1 MKTEIVTNIDI
12 DFYDTRYLTI
22 NAKQYDKQSRFI
34 LFSCHD
40 NGKSVLFDPSKNY
53 AYVRYRKPDYL
64 GVFNECTI
72 TKEGNILVELTE
84 QMLAVSG
91 NCYADIFIIENP
103 KIEIEEGEIIE
114 DLDKILAARKGRIVS
129 TMNFC
134 VNVISTALQNSE
146 IESSYEFGALNDLI
160 DKVTKDY
167 TFIVEQ
173 CKTHAENAKNS
184 ELAAKQSEINAKAS
198 ETNAKNS
205 EIKAKESETKAKT
218 SETNAK
224 TSETNAKNSEVKA
237 KESET
242 IASQK
247 ATESSNSAKLS
258 QSYAVGGTSTRPNE
272 NTDNSKYYK
281 EQANISAT
289 NAKTSET
296 NAKTSEVNAKKS
308 EQKAQEYKEWME
320 ENQYVH
326 PPTHPATMIVEDSTH
341 RFVTDVEKV
350 KWNDKYTKNEVDNK
364 FSSLETNIDWKESVN
379 TYSDI
384 ATKYPNPVDG
394 WTVNVKDTD
403 YTYRFNGTKWVAI
416 SANAIPKSTQ
426 TVDGL
431 MSAVDKKKLDN
442 ISANANNYVHPSTH
456 PATMITEDTTHKFV
470 SDAEKTK
477 WNDKYTKVETKSE
490 ITKEIDKIEIGGR
503 NLIEQTNY
511 NLKEN
516 WYWSIGGINNATTAE
531 IVQEDGIDCIKL
543 TRVGEGTPKWSFIGY
558 KKFSSKKFIPNE
570 KYIISFDIK
579 SNKNITLSF
588 DMATASGTDS
598 IINSISYVNNKT
610 VIDSWTKIVATF
622 SIKDSIVHGKQI
634 LYLSDL
640 NSLVGAYY
648 MFRNL
653 KVEKGNKATD
663 WSPAPEDITPEYIGA
678 LPTTGGT
685 ITGKTTFENGFGIK
699 NCPVDNN
706 LKYFLGIKPFAEGG
720 DVEYIG
726 ATEVPKAIG
735 ASPSNHTHNII
746 KDYGDGRT
754 LTFAYSKEGVTSAQW
769 FGAWVGNEL
778 RSISGASLRKNIDAA
793 QTNHT
798 HPSSQITGLPTKLP
812 SPQVLKFTGAV
823 TATYDGSGAVTV
835 NIPTTQ
841 VSSKSLTVQL
851 NGGTTEGTNK
861 FTFDGS
867 VAKSINITPSSI
879 GAATSSHN
887 HTISQISD
895 IANANVSSAKYVR
908 DSNNGNNIAI
918 SYQDSAVTTATWFPV
933 FVDKSKIGTMSA
945 SDMRKNIGAAETNHT
960 HSVATSSSLGF
971 IKLYDETNSSNVTDG
986 TYNKKAINSIV
997 SKKLDASK
1005 LANNLTTTVAGY
1017 ALDARQG
1024 KALDEKISELKSKT
1038 NFEMVKFTNGYIK
1051 KYENG
1056 FFESFGKVTIK
1067 NQDFSFVQI
1076 GTTGLY
1082 YAKYTNLA
1090 FGITATEVLNIQ
1102 TSAMNNGIVWAARP
1116 SVSVSKQAID
1126 GYIVQLGSDK
1136 QKATYIDVYVAG
1148 KWK

>member
-1 MKTEIVTNIDI
+1 MKKEIVTNIDI

-40 NGKSVLFDPSKNY
+40 NGKSVLFDSSKNY

-84 QMLAVSG
+84 QMLAVPG
-91 NCYADIFIIENP
+91 NCYADVFIIENP

-114 DLDKILAARKGRIVS
+114 DLDKILAARKGSIVS

-205 EIKAKESETKAKT
+205 EVKAKESETKAKT

-326 PPTHPATMIVEDSTH
+326 PPTHPATMIVEDPTH

-384 ATKYPNPVDG
+384 ATRYPNPVDG

-456 PATMITEDTTHKFV
+456 PATMITEDGTHKFV

-477 WNDKYTKVETKSE
+477 WNDKYTKAETKSE
-490 ITKEIDKIEIGGR
+490 ITKEIGKIEIGGR
-503 NLIEQTNY
+503 NLIEETNY
-511 NLKEN
+511 NLEEN
-516 WYWSIGGINNATTAE
+516 WYWSIGNISNATKTE
-531 IVQEDGIDCIKL
+531 IVQDDGIECIKL
-543 TRVGEGTPKWSFIGY
+543 TRIGAGSAKWSFIGY
-558 KKFSSKKFIPNE
+558 KKFSSKKFMPNE
-570 KYIISFDIK
+570 NYIISFDIK
-579 SNKNITLSF
+579 SNTSTTLSI
-588 DMATASGTDS
+588 DMTTVNGTDS
-598 IINSISYVNNKT
+598 IINNISYINNKT
-610 VIDSWTKIVATF
+610 VEDSWIKIVATF
-622 SIKDSIVHGKQI
+622 STKDTITHEKQI
-634 LYLSDL
+634 LYLNVL
-640 NSLVGAYY
+640 NTLVGTYY
-648 MFRNL
+648 MFKNL
-653 KVEKGNKATD
+653 KIEKGNKATD

-678 LPTTGGT
+678 
-685 ITGKTTFENGFGIK
+685 
-699 NCPVDNN
+699 
-706 LKYFLGIKPFAEGG
+706 
-720 DVEYIG
+720 
-726 ATEVPKAIG
+726 
-735 ASPSNHTHNII
+735 SPSNHTHNTI

-793 QTNHT
+793 QANHT

-812 SPQVLKFTGAV
+812 NPQPLKFTGAS
-823 TATYDGSGAVTV
+823 TATYDGSGAVTI

-933 FVDKSKIGTMSA
+933 FVNKSKIGTMSA

-971 IKLYDETNSSNVTDG
+971 TKLYDETNSSNVTDG

-997 SKKLDASK
+997 SKKLDVSK

-1024 KALDEKISELKSKT
+1024 KVLDAKIGLLNSTLGED
-1038 NFEMVKFTNGYIK
+1038 YI

-1056 FFESFGKVTIK
+1056 LLIQWGVTSHGNAITAGSKVTLPVPYK
-1067 NQDFSFVQI
+1067 NINYKVILSPTRNGSIVTKFWVGDIAGNTNRTINTFEVYSFAEH
-1076 GTTGLY
+1076 GE
-1082 YAKYTNLA
+1082 YTRN
-1090 FGITATEVLNIQ
+1090 FEWFTI
-1102 TSAMNNGIVWAARP
+1102 
-1116 SVSVSKQAID
+1116 
-1126 GYIVQLGSDK
+1126 
-1136 QKATYIDVYVAG
+1136 G

>member
-84 QMLAVSG
+84 QMLAVPG

-205 EIKAKESETKAKT
+205 EVKAKESETKAKT

-258 QSYAVGGTSTRPNE
+258 QSYAVGGTLTRPNE

-296 NAKTSEVNAKKS
+296 NAKTSEINAKKS

-364 FSSLETNIDWKESVN
+364 FASLETNIDWKESVN

-384 ATKYPNPVDG
+384 ATKYPNPIDG

-490 ITKEIDKIEIGGR
+490 ITKEIDKIEIGGV
-503 NLIEQTNY
+503 NLATGSSSLIIGDGGNKLGKWRISGNGEYKQISITDCPVKSILSGIRLINTHQT
-511 NLKEN
+511 E
-516 WYWSIGGINNATTAE
+516 IGIA
-531 IVQEDGIDCIKL
+531 QDFCIL
-543 TRVGEGTPKWSFIGY
+543 ES
-558 KKFSSKKFIPNE
+558 NE
-570 KYIISFDIK
+570 TYTMSVWVK
-579 SNKNITLSF
+579 
-588 DMATASGTDS
+588 G
-598 IINSISYVNNKT
+598 SISGISGRIGSFWINDSDTGGRMTFTTTGKWQKIIFTSNNVPKE
-610 VIDSWTKIVATF
+610 TKEY
-622 SIKDSIVHGKQI
+622 SICYIYINGNQEKNVTLDICAVKI
-634 LYLSDL
+634 
-640 NSLVGAYY
+640 
-648 MFRNL
+648 
-653 KVEKGNKATD
+653 EKGNKATD

-735 ASPSNHTHNII
+735 ASPSNHTHNTI

-778 RSISGASLRKNIDAA
+778 RSISGASLRTNIDAA

-798 HPSSQITGLPTKLP
+798 HSSSQITGLPTKLP
-812 SPQVLKFTGAV
+812 NPQVLKFTGAV

-835 NIPTTQ
+835 NIPTAQT
-841 VSSKSLTVQL
+841 SPKALTVQL

-879 GAATSSHN
+879 GAAISVHS

-895 IANANVSSAKYVR
+895 IANANVNSTKYIK

-918 SYQDSAVTTATWFPV
+918 SYQDSAVTSATWFPV
-933 FVDKSKIGTMSA
+933 FVNKSKIGTMSA

-960 HSVATSSSLGF
+960 HDVATSSSLGF
-971 IKLYDETNSSNVTDG
+971 TKLYDETNSSNVTDG
-986 TYNKKAINSIV
+986 TYHKKAINSIV

-1005 LANNLTTTVAGY
+1005 LANNLTTTTIGY

-1024 KALDEKISELKSKT
+1024 KALDAKIGLLNSTLGED
-1038 NFEMVKFTNGYIK
+1038 YI

-1056 FFESFGKVTIK
+1056 LLIQWGVTSHGNAITAGSKVTLPVPYK
-1067 NQDFSFVQI
+1067 NINYKVILSPTRNGSIVTKFWVGDI
-1076 GTTGLY
+1076 GGNTNRTISTFEVYSSAEHGT
-1082 YAKYTNLA
+1082 YTRN
-1090 FGITATEVLNIQ
+1090 FEWFTI
-1102 TSAMNNGIVWAARP
+1102 
-1116 SVSVSKQAID
+1116 
-1126 GYIVQLGSDK
+1126 
-1136 QKATYIDVYVAG
+1136 G

>member
-84 QMLAVSG
+84 QMLAVPG

-205 EIKAKESETKAKT
+205 EVKAKESETKAKT

-237 KESET
+237 RESET

-258 QSYAVGGTSTRPNE
+258 QSYAVGGTLTRPNE

-296 NAKTSEVNAKKS
+296 NAKTSEINAKKS

-364 FSSLETNIDWKESVN
+364 FASLETNIDWKESVN

-384 ATKYPNPVDG
+384 ATKYPNPIDG

-490 ITKEIDKIEIGGR
+490 ITKEIDKIEIGGV
-503 NLIEQTNY
+503 NLATGSSSLIIGDGGNKLGKWRISGNGEYKQISITDCPVKSILSGIRLINTHQT
-511 NLKEN
+511 E
-516 WYWSIGGINNATTAE
+516 IGIA
-531 IVQEDGIDCIKL
+531 QDFCIL
-543 TRVGEGTPKWSFIGY
+543 ES
-558 KKFSSKKFIPNE
+558 NE
-570 KYIISFDIK
+570 TYTMSVWVK
-579 SNKNITLSF
+579 
-588 DMATASGTDS
+588 G
-598 IINSISYVNNKT
+598 SISGISGRIGSFWINDSDTGGRMTFTTTGKWQKIIFTSNNVPKE
-610 VIDSWTKIVATF
+610 TKEY
-622 SIKDSIVHGKQI
+622 SICYIYINGNQEKNVTLDICAVKI
-634 LYLSDL
+634 
-640 NSLVGAYY
+640 
-648 MFRNL
+648 
-653 KVEKGNKATD
+653 EKGNKATD

-735 ASPSNHTHNII
+735 ASPSNHTHNTI

-778 RSISGASLRKNIDAA
+778 RSISGASLRTNIDAA

-798 HPSSQITGLPTKLP
+798 HSSSQITGLPTKLP
-812 SPQVLKFTGAV
+812 NPQVLKFTGAV

-835 NIPTTQ
+835 NIPTAQT
-841 VSSKSLTVQL
+841 SPKALTVQL

-879 GAATSSHN
+879 GAAISVHS

-895 IANANVSSAKYVR
+895 IANANVNSTKYIK

-918 SYQDSAVTTATWFPV
+918 SYQDSAVTSATWFPV
-933 FVDKSKIGTMSA
+933 FVNKSKIGTMSA

-960 HSVATSSSLGF
+960 HDVATSSSLGF
-971 IKLYDETNSSNVTDG
+971 TKLYDETNSSNVTDG
-986 TYNKKAINSIV
+986 TYHKKAINSIV

-1005 LANNLTTTVAGY
+1005 LANNLTTTTIGY

-1024 KALDEKISELKSKT
+1024 KALDAKIGLLNSTLGED
-1038 NFEMVKFTNGYIK
+1038 YI

-1056 FFESFGKVTIK
+1056 LLIQWGVTSHGNAITAGSKVTLPVPYK
-1067 NQDFSFVQI
+1067 NINYKVILSPTRNGSIVTKFWVGDI
-1076 GTTGLY
+1076 GGNTNRTINTFEVYSSAEHGT
-1082 YAKYTNLA
+1082 YTRN
-1090 FGITATEVLNIQ
+1090 FEWFTI
-1102 TSAMNNGIVWAARP
+1102 
-1116 SVSVSKQAID
+1116 
-1126 GYIVQLGSDK
+1126 
-1136 QKATYIDVYVAG
+1136 G

>member
-1 MKTEIVTNIDI
+1 MKKEIVTNIDI

-40 NGKSVLFDPSKNY
+40 NGKSVLFDSSKNY

-84 QMLAVSG
+84 QMLAVPG
-91 NCYADIFIIENP
+91 NCYADVFIIENP

-114 DLDKILAARKGRIVS
+114 DLDKILAARKGSIVS

-205 EIKAKESETKAKT
+205 EVKAKESETKAKT

-296 NAKTSEVNAKKS
+296 NAKTSEVNSKKS

-326 PPTHPATMIVEDSTH
+326 PPTHPATMIVEDPTH

-384 ATKYPNPVDG
+384 ATRYPNPVDG

-456 PATMITEDTTHKFV
+456 PATMITEDGTHKFV

-477 WNDKYTKVETKSE
+477 WNDKYTKAETKSE
-490 ITKEIDKIEIGGR
+490 ITKEIGKIEIGGV
-503 NLIEQTNY
+503 NLATGSSSLIIGDGGNKLGKWRVSGNGEYKQISITDCPVKSVLNGIRLINTHQTEVGIAQDFCILESNETY
-511 NLKEN
+511 TMSVWVKGSISGISGRIGSFWINDSDTGGKMNFTTTGKWQKIIFTSNNVPKETKE
-516 WYWSIGGINNATTAE
+516 YSICYIYINGNQERNAT
-531 IVQEDGIDCIKL
+531 L
-543 TRVGEGTPKWSFIGY
+543 
-558 KKFSSKKFIPNE
+558 
-570 KYIISFDIK
+570 DIC
-579 SNKNITLSF
+579 
-588 DMATASGTDS
+588 A
-598 IINSISYVNNKT
+598 V
-610 VIDSWTKIVATF
+610 KI
-622 SIKDSIVHGKQI
+622 
-634 LYLSDL
+634 
-640 NSLVGAYY
+640 
-648 MFRNL
+648 
-653 KVEKGNKATD
+653 EKGNKATD

-726 ATEVPKAIG
+726 ASEVPKAIG
-735 ASPSNHTHNII
+735 ASPSNHTHNTI

-778 RSISGASLRKNIDAA
+778 RSISGASLRTNIDAA

-798 HPSSQITGLPTKLP
+798 HSSSQITGLPTKLP
-812 SPQVLKFTGAV
+812 NPQVLKFTGAV

-835 NIPTTQ
+835 NIPTAQT
-841 VSSKSLTVQL
+841 SPKALTVQL

-879 GAATSSHN
+879 GAAISVHS

-895 IANANVSSAKYVR
+895 IANANVNSTKYIK

-918 SYQDSAVTTATWFPV
+918 SYQDSAVTSATWFPV
-933 FVDKSKIGTMSA
+933 FVNKSKIGTMSA

-960 HSVATSSSLGF
+960 HDVATSSSLGF
-971 IKLYDETNSSNVTDG
+971 TKLYDETNSSNVTDG
-986 TYNKKAINSIV
+986 TYHKKAINSIV

-1005 LANNLTTTVAGY
+1005 LANNLTTTTIGY

-1024 KALDEKISELKSKT
+1024 KALDAKIGLLNSTLGED
-1038 NFEMVKFTNGYIK
+1038 YI

-1056 FFESFGKVTIK
+1056 LLIQWGVTSHGNAITAGSKVTLPVPYK
-1067 NQDFSFVQI
+1067 NINYKVILSPTRNGSIVTKFWVGDI
-1076 GTTGLY
+1076 GGNTNRTISTFEVYSSAEHGT
-1082 YAKYTNLA
+1082 YTRN
-1090 FGITATEVLNIQ
+1090 FEWFTI
-1102 TSAMNNGIVWAARP
+1102 
-1116 SVSVSKQAID
+1116 
-1126 GYIVQLGSDK
+1126 
-1136 QKATYIDVYVAG
+1136 G

>member
-84 QMLAVSG
+84 QMLAVPG

-114 DLDKILAARKGRIVS
+114 DLDKILAARKGSIVS

-205 EIKAKESETKAKT
+205 EVKAKESETKAKT

-531 IVQEDGIDCIKL
+531 IVQDDGIECIKL
-543 TRVGEGTPKWSFIGY
+543 TRIGAGSAKWSFIGY
-558 KKFSSKKFIPNE
+558 KKFSSKKFMPNE
-570 KYIISFDIK
+570 NYIISFDIK
-579 SNKNITLSF
+579 SNTSTTLSI
-588 DMATASGTDS
+588 DMATVNGTDS
-598 IINSISYVNNKT
+598 IINNISYINNKT
-610 VIDSWTKIVATF
+610 VEDSWIKIVATF
-622 SIKDSIVHGKQI
+622 STKDIITHEKQI
-634 LYLSDL
+634 LYLNVL
-640 NSLVGAYY
+640 NTLVGTYY
-648 MFRNL
+648 MFKNL
-653 KVEKGNKATD
+653 KIEKGNKATD
-663 WSPAPEDITPEYIGA
+663 WTPAPEDITLEY
-678 LPTTGGT
+678 
-685 ITGKTTFENGFGIK
+685 
-699 NCPVDNN
+699 
-706 LKYFLGIKPFAEGG
+706 
-720 DVEYIG
+720 
-726 ATEVPKAIG
+726 IG
-735 ASPSNHTHNII
+735 ASPSNHTHNTI
-746 KDYGDGRT
+746 KDYGDGRM

-812 SPQVLKFTGAV
+812 NPQPLKFTGAS
-823 TATYDGSGAVTV
+823 TATYDGSGAVTI

-895 IANANVSSAKYVR
+895 IANANVNSTKYIK

-918 SYQDSAVTTATWFPV
+918 SYQDSAVTSATWFPV
-933 FVDKSKIGTMSA
+933 FVNKSKIGTMSA

-960 HSVATSSSLGF
+960 HDVATSSSLGF
-971 IKLYDETNSSNVTDG
+971 TKLYDETNSSNVTDG
-986 TYNKKAINSIV
+986 TYHKKAINSIV
-997 SKKLDASK
+997 SKKLDTSK
-1005 LANNLTTTVAGY
+1005 LANNLTTTVAGC

-1024 KALDEKISELKSKT
+1024 KALNDKISDLDKKMYYMGDWQQINTNNYTAPKDGFVYLWWRPNDGTKPVTFANLKDVT
-1038 NFEMVKFTNGYIK
+1038 TDRFIAAGVTVEGLPVMINAPIK
-1051 KYENG
+1051 KGHVVKYDYG
-1056 FFESFGKVTIK
+1056 TVGPHYFYFMPFEK
-1067 NQDFSFVQI
+1067 
-1076 GTTGLY
+1076 
-1082 YAKYTNLA
+1082 
-1090 FGITATEVLNIQ
+1090 
-1102 TSAMNNGIVWAARP
+1102 
-1116 SVSVSKQAID
+1116 
-1126 GYIVQLGSDK
+1126 
-1136 QKATYIDVYVAG
+1136 
-1148 KWK
+1148 

>member
-1 MKTEIVTNIDI
+1 MKKEIVTNIDI

-40 NGKSVLFDPSKNY
+40 NGKSVLFDSSKNY

-84 QMLAVSG
+84 QMLAVPG
-91 NCYADIFIIENP
+91 NCYADVFIIENP

-114 DLDKILAARKGRIVS
+114 DLDKILAARKGSIVS

-205 EIKAKESETKAKT
+205 EVKAKESETKAKT

-326 PPTHPATMIVEDSTH
+326 PPTHPATMIVEDPTH

-384 ATKYPNPVDG
+384 ATRYPNPVDG

-456 PATMITEDTTHKFV
+456 PATMITEDGTHKFV

-477 WNDKYTKVETKSE
+477 WNDKYTKEETKTE

-503 NLIEQTNY
+503 NLIEETNY
-511 NLKEN
+511 NLEEN
-516 WYWSIGGINNATTAE
+516 WYWSIGNISNATKTE
-531 IVQEDGIDCIKL
+531 IVQDDGIECIKL
-543 TRVGEGTPKWSFIGY
+543 TRIGAGSAKWSFIGY
-558 KKFSSKKFIPNE
+558 KKFSSKKFMPNE
-570 KYIISFDIK
+570 NYIISFDIK
-579 SNKNITLSF
+579 SNTSTTLSI
-588 DMATASGTDS
+588 DMATVNGTDS
-598 IINSISYVNNKT
+598 IINNISYINNKT
-610 VIDSWTKIVATF
+610 VEDSWIKIVATF
-622 SIKDSIVHGKQI
+622 STKDTITHEKQI
-634 LYLSDL
+634 LYLNVL
-640 NSLVGAYY
+640 NTLVGTYY
-648 MFRNL
+648 MFKNL
-653 KVEKGNKATD
+653 KIEKGNKATD

-726 ATEVPKAIG
+726 ASEVPKAIG
-735 ASPSNHTHNII
+735 ASPSNHTHNTI

-778 RSISGASLRKNIDAA
+778 RSISGASLRTNIDAA

-798 HPSSQITGLPTKLP
+798 HSSSQITGLPTKLP
-812 SPQVLKFTGAV
+812 NPQVLKFTGAV

-835 NIPTTQ
+835 NIPTAQT
-841 VSSKSLTVQL
+841 SPKALTVQL

-879 GAATSSHN
+879 GAAISVHS

-895 IANANVSSAKYVR
+895 IANANVNSTKYIK

-918 SYQDSAVTTATWFPV
+918 SYQDSAVTSATWFPV
-933 FVDKSKIGTMSA
+933 FVNKSKIGTMSA

-960 HSVATSSSLGF
+960 HDVATSSSLGF
-971 IKLYDETNSSNVTDG
+971 TKLYDETNSSNVTDG
-986 TYNKKAINSIV
+986 TYHKKAINSIV

-1005 LANNLTTTVAGY
+1005 LANNLTTTTIGY

-1024 KALDEKISELKSKT
+1024 KALDAKIGLLNSTLGED
-1038 NFEMVKFTNGYIK
+1038 YI

-1056 FFESFGKVTIK
+1056 LLIQWGVTSHGNAITAGSKVTLPVPYK
-1067 NQDFSFVQI
+1067 NINYKVILSPTRNGSIVTKFWVGDI
-1076 GTTGLY
+1076 GGNTNRTISTFEVYSSAEHGT
-1082 YAKYTNLA
+1082 YTRN
-1090 FGITATEVLNIQ
+1090 FEWFTI
-1102 TSAMNNGIVWAARP
+1102 
-1116 SVSVSKQAID
+1116 
-1126 GYIVQLGSDK
+1126 
-1136 QKATYIDVYVAG
+1136 G